1 MFHYVILTIPYQLN
15 IFSSA
20 HTVGRCHAD
29 RSGFDGAWTET
40 PLKFDNSYFTEMLAK
55 EYVDETTAQ
64 GCPQKKH
71 ASSGTIML
79 ISDLALLEAPFCEY
93 VELYAKDQEAFF
105 KDYVAAWVKLQENG
119 CDGLR
124 DTLST
129 KKNSCCSDQMEKMKS
144 TADWWSLWI
153 GLASFLL
160 AMILVFAVP
169 YEKGSVRASNVV
181 PGPMRWESNPL
192 DAWDVYALVGSIL
205 LLVYFSGL
213 YLIALRCMGKLKK
226 NPAIQYAKGFFLMGI
241 IALLSL
247 WLGRNRWCSTNGLSY
262 AIFSILFGMIITNSP
277 IGNWGVL
284 SSLKLT
290 SKDGEFFIKCSLALL
305 ATEFSILAKVGLP
318 ALVVAWIGSPLAL
331 VLGYIFGKK
340 VFKMETEIALLTAVG
355 ATWCGASAISA
366 TGSVID
372 ASSKDITLSISVVAF
387 FTVIFTFVQPYFAL
401 GVGMNEDVAG
411 AWIGASVDQTGNV
424 IASAAIISEQATEI
438 AAIVKIVLNSGLG
451 ILCTIIAFWWQTK
464 TNPDGRKFSWYF
476 LWDKF
481 PKFVLGYFLCSAVL
495 SIMLPL
501 IQGTAEYE
509 AVPRAV
515 KDMNRWWFGIGFVGI
530 GLQTNLKELWK
541 GAVGSGVIQGY
552 LVSNLFDMGIALGLS
567 YALF

>member
-1 MFHYVILTIPYQLN
+1 MQWEKQSTMTDTIQTAIQQANETRSDKLDVIDIEKGTELGSSTEITSVDSLNVVNKDEEEASLT
-15 IFSSA
+15 
-20 HTVGRCHAD
+20 
-29 RSGFDGAWTET
+29 
-40 PLKFDNSYFTEMLAK
+40 
-55 EYVDETTAQ
+55 
-64 GCPQKKH
+64 
-71 ASSGTIML
+71 
-79 ISDLALLEAPFCEY
+79 
-93 VELYAKDQEAFF
+93 
-105 KDYVAAWVKLQENG
+105 
-119 CDGLR
+119 
-124 DTLST
+124 
-129 KKNSCCSDQMEKMKS
+129 KNSCCSEQMKKMKS

-160 AMILVFAVP
+160 AMILVFVVP

-192 DAWDVYALVGSIL
+192 DAWDVYSLVGSIL

-213 YLIALRCMGKLKK
+213 YLIALRCMGKLEN
-226 NPAIQYAKGFFLMGI
+226 NPGIQYVKGFFLMGI

-247 WLGRNRWCSTNGLSY
+247 WFGRNRWCSMNGLSY

-277 IGNWGVL
+277 IGNWSVL

-318 ALVVAWIGSPLAL
+318 ALVVAWVGSPLAL
-331 VLGYIFGKK
+331 VLGYIFYKK
-340 VFKMETEIALLTAVG
+340 VFKMETDLALLTAVG
-355 ATWCGASAISA
+355 STW
-366 TGSVID
+366 D
-372 ASSKDITLSISVVAF
+372 EDI
-387 FTVIFTFVQPYFAL
+387 
-401 GVGMNEDVAG
+401 AG

-424 IASAAIISEQATEI
+424 IASAAIVSEQATEI

-464 TNPDGRKFSWYF
+464 TNPAGRKFSWYF

-495 SIMLPL
+495 SIMLPI
-501 IQGTAEYE
+501 IQGTAESE
-509 AVPRAV
+509 AAQRAV

-541 GAVGSGVIQGY
+541 SAVGSGVIQGY
-552 LVSNLFDMGIALGLS
+552 LVSNIFDMGIALGLS

>member
-1 MFHYVILTIPYQLN
+1 M
-15 IFSSA
+15 
-20 HTVGRCHAD
+20 
-29 RSGFDGAWTET
+29 
-40 PLKFDNSYFTEMLAK
+40 
-55 EYVDETTAQ
+55 
-64 GCPQKKH
+64 
-71 ASSGTIML
+71 
-79 ISDLALLEAPFCEY
+79 
-93 VELYAKDQEAFF
+93 
-105 KDYVAAWVKLQENG
+105 
-119 CDGLR
+119 
-124 DTLST
+124 
-129 KKNSCCSDQMEKMKS
+129 
-144 TADWWSLWI
+144 
-153 GLASFLL
+153 
-160 AMILVFAVP
+160 
-169 YEKGSVRASNVV
+169 
-181 PGPMRWESNPL
+181 
-192 DAWDVYALVGSIL
+192 
-205 LLVYFSGL
+205 
-213 YLIALRCMGKLKK
+213 
-226 NPAIQYAKGFFLMGI
+226 
-241 IALLSL
+241 
-247 WLGRNRWCSTNGLSY
+247 
-262 AIFSILFGMIITNSP
+262 
-277 IGNWGVL
+277 
-284 SSLKLT
+284 
-290 SKDGEFFIKCSLALL
+290 
-305 ATEFSILAKVGLP
+305 
-318 ALVVAWIGSPLAL
+318 
-331 VLGYIFGKK
+331 
-340 VFKMETEIALLTAVG
+340 
-355 ATWCGASAISA
+355 
-366 TGSVID
+366 ID